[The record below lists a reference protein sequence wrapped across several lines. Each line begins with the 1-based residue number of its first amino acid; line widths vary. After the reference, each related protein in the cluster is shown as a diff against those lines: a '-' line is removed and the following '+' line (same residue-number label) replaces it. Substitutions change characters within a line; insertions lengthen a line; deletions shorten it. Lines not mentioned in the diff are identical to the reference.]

1 MPPSKTK
8 TKVDP
13 AVPAAFSVTCRK
25 CSAIV
30 TYDEVPAD
38 EAVKCEQ
45 CGTINL
51 HPEQER

>member
-1 MPPSKTK
+1 MPPSSSE
-8 TKVDP
+8 P
-13 AVPAAFSVTCRK
+13 ASALVPTTYSLTCRK
-25 CSAIV
+25 CSSIV